1 MKVTPGVTRTPL
13 LPGASEDA
21 LRADRFSYPPGGHT
35 HWHIHTGE
43 QVLYGESG
51 RGWVRFAGQEERVA
65 IEPGGVVQVPV
76 GVRHWHGAR
85 PDTPLVHVAVTA
97 GGDTEWLGEVTAQEY
112 ACKPGPE
119 PASTGGTR
127 SAIEPAEVV
136 RAFVAAIERK
146 DIDAA
151 LALVADDVVYD
162 NVPIGAVTGPDG
174 IRGALSR
181 LLGAAEQLEWVTR
194 HQVSAGDVV
203 MNERLDRFRLGS
215 RWVEVPVAGLFVLRD
230 GRIALWRDYF
240 DLATYRRQTGP
251 APAH

>member
-1 MKVTPGVTRTPL
+1 VKVTPGVTRTPL
-13 LPGASEDA
+13 LLGASENA
-21 LRADRFSYPPGGHT
+21 LRADRFYYPPGGHT

-65 IEPGGVVQVPV
+65 IEPGGVVHVPV
-76 GVRHWHGAR
+76 EVRHWHGAR
-85 PDTPLVHVAVTA
+85 PDTALVHVAVTA

-112 ACKPGPE
+112 AGQPGPE
-119 PASTGGTR
+119 AVNTDGSRPD
-127 SAIEPAEVV
+127 EVV

-146 DIDAA
+146 EIDAA

-162 NVPIGAVTGPDG
+162 NVPIGTVTGPDG

-181 LLGAAEQLEWVTR
+181 LLGTAEQIEWVTR
-194 HQVSAGDVV
+194 HQVSTGDVV
-203 MNERLDRFRLGS
+203 MNERLDRFQLGD

-240 DLATYRRQTGP
+240 DLATYRRQTSP

>member
-1 MKVTPGVTRTPL
+1 VKVTPGVTRTPL
-13 LPGASEDA
+13 LAGASADA
-21 LRADRFSYPPGGHT
+21 LRADRFHYPPGGHT

-43 QVLYGESG
+43 QVLHGESG
-51 RGWVRFAGQEERVA
+51 RGWVRFAGQERIA
-65 IEPGGVVQVPV
+65 IEPGAVVHVPA
-76 GVRHWHGAR
+76 GLRHWHGAR
-85 PDTPLVHVAVTA
+85 PNTALTHIAVTA

-112 ACKPGPE
+112 AGQLGPE
-119 PASTGGTR
+119 AGSTGRTR
-127 SAIEPAEVV
+127 PATEPDEVV

-151 LALVADDVVYD
+151 LALVTDDVVYD

-181 LLGAAEQLEWVTR
+181 LLGTAERIEWVTR
-194 HQVSAGDVV
+194 YQVGAGDVV
-203 MNERLDRFRLGS
+203 MNERLDRFQLGD

-251 APAH
+251 APRS

>member
-1 MKVTPGVTRTPL
+1 VKVTPGVTRTPL
-13 LPGASEDA
+13 LLGASQDA
-21 LRADRFSYPPGGHT
+21 LRADRFYYPHGGHT

-85 PDTPLVHVAVTA
+85 PDTVLVHVAVTA
-97 GGDTEWLGEVTAQEY
+97 GGGTEWLGEVTAQEY
-112 ACKPGPE
+112 AGQPGPE
-119 PASTGGTR
+119 AVNTDGSRPD
-127 SAIEPAEVV
+127 EVV

-146 DIDAA
+146 EIDAA

-162 NVPIGAVTGPDG
+162 NVPIGTVTGPDG

-181 LLGAAEQLEWVTR
+181 LLGTAEQIEWVTR

-203 MNERLDRFRLGS
+203 MNERLDRFQLGD

-240 DLATYRRQTGP
+240 DLATYRRQTSP
-251 APAH
+251 APGS